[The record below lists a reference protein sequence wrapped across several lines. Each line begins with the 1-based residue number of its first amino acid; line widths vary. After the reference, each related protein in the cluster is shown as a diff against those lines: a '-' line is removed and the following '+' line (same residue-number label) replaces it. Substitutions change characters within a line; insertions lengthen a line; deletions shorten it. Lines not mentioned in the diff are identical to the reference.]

1 MSEERKFLLLED
13 FIPSYVEEFLVLRS
27 VFAEKLRHP
36 RLVAGESLSGQS
48 AAGLVP
54 AIVDAIN
61 AEDLLDI
68 PDLWEQT
75 QNAAISKASLEFR
88 DAFRAACDA
97 VLQSSDLLPTVQVN
111 RVSVL
116 LEFKIH

>member
-1 MSEERKFLLLED
+1 MKKFLLLED

-36 RLVAGESLSGQS
+36 RIVAEESLSGQS

-54 AIVDAIN
+54 SIVAAIN
-61 AEDLLDI
+61 AEDPLDI

-75 QNAAISKASLEFR
+75 QNAAIAKASLTFR
-88 DAFRAACDA
+88 TAFREACDA
-97 VLQSSDLLPTVQVN
+97 VLQSSDLYPTVQVT
-111 RVSVL
+111 RVGVL
-116 LEFKIH
+116 LAFRIHQ